1 MLLTLVTFSTKK
13 KKKQTK
19 TLIQK
24 VDGHVPWTQAIK
36 KRIGQKIGDISQL
49 YVCGPVDQ
57 RGY

>member
-1 MLLTLVTFSTKK
+1 MLLTYLLSTKK